1 MKGSIVILD
10 FGSQYTQLIARRIRE
25 LGVFSEIYPYNI
37 SLEELKAME
46 PAGIVLSGG
55 PSSVSDPNAPMIA
68 PKVYELGIPILGIC
82 YGMQLTAHLLG
93 GKVEKSLHR
102 EYGKAFLDLLK
113 RESLLFQGVRDNSV
127 IWMSHGDSVLG
138 LPEGFEIVA
147 KSQDG
152 ALTAIE
158 HRTKPIYCVQ
168 FHPEVAH
175 TEDGRIL
182 LSNFVKLIARASMNW
197 TMENFVEKTIRDL
210 QSKCRGKRVVLGV
223 SGGVDS
229 TTLAVLAHRALGTD
243 VKAIFVNNGL
253 LRYQEAEEV
262 LYNLR
267 ERLGLTVEYI
277 DATDRFL
284 SALQGVTDP
293 EQKRK
298 IIGKVFVDVFYH
310 GLHDFDFLIQG
321 TLYPDVIESN
331 AVKGPSQT
339 IKTHH
344 NRVKEVEELEKQG
357 RIIEPFKFLFKDE
370 VREVARI
377 LGIPE
382 DILGRHPFPGPGLA
396 VRILGEITIEK
407 LEILRKADHIF
418 ISELKASG
426 YYDRVWQAFA
436 VFLPIRSVGVMG
448 DERSYG
454 HVIAL
459 RSVTSSD
466 GMTAEWGRLPL
477 DLLER
482 VANRIVREIP
492 GINRV
497 VYDIT
502 SKPPATIEWE

>member
-25 LGVFSEIYPYNI
+25 MGVFSEIYPYHLDL
-37 SLEELKAME
+37 STLRAME
-46 PAGIVLSGG
+46 PAGIILSGG
-55 PSSVSDPNAPMIA
+55 PSSVSDPHAPMISPEIYA
-68 PKVYELGIPILGIC
+68 MGIPILGIC

-93 GKVEKSLHR
+93 GQVEKSLHR
-102 EYGKAFLDLLK
+102 EYGKAFLDLVK
-113 RESLLFQGVRDNSV
+113 KDSPLFQGVRDNSV
-127 IWMSHGDSVLG
+127 IWMSHGDSVLRI
-138 LPEGFEIVA
+138 PEGFETIA
-147 KSQDG
+147 RSQDG
-152 ALTAIE
+152 ALTAIQ
-158 HRTKPIYCVQ
+158 HQTKPIYCVQ

-182 LSNFVKLIARASMNW
+182 LGNFVKLIARASMNW
-197 TMENFVEKTIRDL
+197 TMENFVEKTIQDL
-210 QSKCRGKRVVLGV
+210 RSRCQGKRVVLGV

-229 TTLAVLAHRALGTD
+229 TTLAVLAHRALGED

-262 LYNLR
+262 LKNLR
-267 ERLGLTVEYI
+267 DRLGLTVEYI
-277 DATDRFL
+277 DASERFL
-284 SALQGVTDP
+284 SALAGVTDP

-298 IIGKVFVDVFYH
+298 IIGRVFVDVFYH

-357 RIIEPFKFLFKDE
+357 KIIEPFKFLFKDE
-370 VREVARI
+370 VREVARL

-396 VRILGEITIEK
+396 VRVIGDITQEK
-407 LEILRKADHIF
+407 LDILRKADHIF
-418 ISELKASG
+418 ISELKTGG
-426 YYDRVWQAFA
+426 YYDKVWQAFA

-492 GINRV
+492 GVNRV

>member
-25 LGVFSEIYPYNI
+25 LGVFSEIYPYTL

-55 PSSVSDPNAPMIA
+55 PSSVSDPHAPMIS
-68 PKVYELGIPILGIC
+68 PEMYELGIPILGIC

>member
-25 LGVFSEIYPYNI
+25 LGVFSEIYPYTL

-55 PSSVSDPNAPMIA
+55 PSSVSDPHAPMIS
-68 PKVYELGIPILGIC
+68 PEMYELGIPILGIC

-93 GKVEKSLHR
+93 GRVERSLHR

-197 TMENFVEKTIRDL
+197 TMENFVEKTIQDL

-396 VRILGEITIEK
+396 VRILGEITSEK
-407 LEILRKADHIF
+407 LDILRKADHIF

>member
-25 LGVFSEIYPYNI
+25 LGVFSEIYPYTL

-55 PSSVSDPNAPMIA
+55 PSSVSDPQAPMIS
-68 PKVYELGIPILGIC
+68 PEMYELGIPILGIC

-93 GKVEKSLHR
+93 GRVERSLHR

-152 ALTAIE
+152 TLTAIE

-197 TMENFVEKTIRDL
+197 TMENFVEKTIQDL

-407 LEILRKADHIF
+407 LDILRKADHIF

>member
-25 LGVFSEIYPYNI
+25 LGVFSEIYPYTL

-55 PSSVSDPNAPMIA
+55 PSSVSDSHAPMIS
-68 PKVYELGIPILGIC
+68 PKIYELGIPILGIC

-102 EYGKAFLDLLK
+102 EYGRAFLDLLK
-113 RESLLFQGVRDNSV
+113 KDSLLFQGVRYNSV
-127 IWMSHGDSVLG
+127 IWMSHGDSVLV

-158 HRTKPIYCVQ
+158 HKTKPIYCVQ

-197 TMENFVEKTIRDL
+197 TMENFVEKTIQEL
-210 QSKCRGKRVVLGV
+210 QTKCGGKRVVLGV

-284 SALQGVTDP
+284 SALEGITDP

-357 RIIEPFKFLFKDE
+357 KILEPFRFLFKDE

-396 VRILGEITIEK
+396 VRILGDITREK
-407 LEILRKADHIF
+407 LDILRKADHIF

-426 YYDRVWQAFA
+426 YYDKVWQAFA

-459 RSVTSSD
+459 RSVTSFD

-477 DLLER
+477 ELLDR
-482 VANRIVREIP
+482 VANRIVREIS

>member
-25 LGVFSEIYPYNI
+25 LGVFSEIYPYTL

-55 PSSVSDPNAPMIA
+55 PSSVSDPHAPMIA

>member
-1 MKGSIVILD
+1 MRGSIVILD

-25 LGVFSEIYPYNI
+25 LGVFSEIYPYTLSI
-37 SLEELKAME
+37 EELRAME
-46 PAGIVLSGG
+46 PAGIILSGG
-55 PSSVSDPNAPMIA
+55 PSSVSDPQAPLIA
-68 PKVYELGIPILGIC
+68 KDIYDLGIPLLGIC

-93 GKVEKSLHR
+93 GRVEKSLHR
-102 EYGKAFLDLLK
+102 EYGKAFLDLIK
-113 RESLLFQGVRDNSV
+113 KESLLFQGVRDNS
-127 IWMSHGDSVLG
+127 ILWMSHGDSVLG
-138 LPEGFEIVA
+138 IPEGFEIVA

-152 ALTAIE
+152 AITSIE
-158 HRTKPIYCVQ
+158 HATKPIYCVQ

-182 LSNFVKLIARASMNW
+182 LANFVKLIAKASMNW
-197 TMENFVEKTIRDL
+197 TMENFVESTIRDL
-210 QSKCRGKRVVLGV
+210 QTRCQGKRVVLGV

-229 TTLAVLAHRALGTD
+229 TTLAVLAHRALGKD

-253 LRYQEAEEV
+253 LRYREAEEV

-357 RIIEPFKFLFKDE
+357 KIIEPFKFLFKDE

-396 VRILGEITIEK
+396 VRILGEITPEK
-407 LEILRKADHIF
+407 LEIVRKADHIF
-418 ISELKASG
+418 LSELRATG
-426 YYDRVWQAFA
+426 FYDKVWQAFA
-436 VFLPIRSVGVMG
+436 VFLPVRSVGVMG

-477 DLLER
+477 EVLER

>member
-1 MKGSIVILD
+1 MKGSIIILD

-25 LGVFSEIYPYNI
+25 MGVFSEIYPYNLDI
-37 SLEELKAME
+37 TTLKSME

-55 PSSVSDPNAPMIA
+55 PSSVSDPNAPMIY
-68 PKVYELGIPILGIC
+68 PEIYDLGIPILGIC

-93 GKVEKSLHR
+93 GKVEKSIHR
-102 EYGKAFLDLLK
+102 EYGKAHLDLVK
-113 RESLLFQGVRDNSV
+113 KDSPLFHGVRHNSV
-127 IWMSHGDSVLG
+127 IWMSHGDSVLL
-138 LPEGFEIVA
+138 LPPGFELVA
-147 KSQDG
+147 KSLDG
-152 ALTAIE
+152 AITAIQNRE
-158 HRTKPIYCVQ
+158 KSIYCVQ
-168 FHPEVAH
+168 FHPEVIH

-182 LSNFVKLIARASMNW
+182 LENFVRTVAKASANW
-197 TMENFVEKTIRDL
+197 TMENFVDKTIEELR
-210 QSKCRGKRVVLGV
+210 SRCKGKKVVLGV

-229 TTLAVLAHRALGTD
+229 TTLAVLAHRALGKD
-243 VKAIFVNNGL
+243 LKAIFVNNGL

-262 LYNLR
+262 LANLR

-284 SALQGVTDP
+284 NALKGVVDP

-310 GLHDFDFLIQG
+310 GLSDFDYLIQG

-357 RIIEPFKFLFKDE
+357 KIIEPFKFLFKDE

-382 DILGRHPFPGPGLA
+382 DTLGRHPFPGPGLA
-396 VRILGEITIEK
+396 VRILGEITPEK
-407 LEILRKADHIF
+407 LDILRKADHIF
-418 ISELKASG
+418 IQELKNAS
-426 YYDRVWQAFA
+426 YYDKVWQAFA
-436 VFLPIRSVGVMG
+436 VFLPVRSVGVMG

-466 GMTAEWGRLPL
+466 GMTAEWGRIPFEI
-477 DLLER
+477 LER
-482 VANRIVREIP
+482 VSQRIVREIP
-492 GINRV
+492 GVNRV